1 MVNTKEVSNPMGAGE
16 YEQEIRGTNSNK
28 KKGVKPNGEGR
39 AGQKLR

>member
-28 KKGVKPNGEGR
+28 KKGVKSNRKEHTR
-39 AGQKLR
+39 LKLR